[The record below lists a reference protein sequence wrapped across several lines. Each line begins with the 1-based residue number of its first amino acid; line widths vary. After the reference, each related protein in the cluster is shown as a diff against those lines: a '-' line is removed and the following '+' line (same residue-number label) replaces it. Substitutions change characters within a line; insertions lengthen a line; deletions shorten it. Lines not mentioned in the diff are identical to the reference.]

1 MIHVIATIEL
11 LEGQRDAF
19 LNEFQK
25 LIPEVQ
31 SEAGCIEYGAT
42 IDVETNIAAQPE
54 PRTNVVIIV
63 EKWDSLAG
71 PRSSSCCPS
80 HAGLS
85 PTSQSDDSIGQT
97 PDPSTRLI
105 ERSASVPQQPA
116 KHRTS
121 LTCTRHRIIPVK
133 NLQNLAFAVCK
144 DPLPSFRTLSEKPFC
159 A

>member
-42 IDVETNIAAQPE
+42 IDVETTIAAQPE

-63 EKWDSLAG
+63 EKWDSLAALEAHLVAPHMLAYR
-71 PRSSSCCPS
+71 PRVK
-80 HAGLS
+80 AMI
-85 PTSQSDDSIGQT
+85 QSAKLQI
-97 PDPSTRLI
+97 L
-105 ERSASVPQQPA
+105 QPA
-116 KHRTS
+116 
-121 LTCTRHRIIPVK
+121 
-133 NLQNLAFAVCK
+133 
-144 DPLPSFRTLSEKPFC
+144 
-159 A
+159 